1 MTWGP
6 VRRPPEDAVPREEPP
21 PAAALRS
28 PGCEVPR
35 AGRPAAASAS
45 TVAGSRARGAGR
57 ALEFAT
63 SRHWD
68 TSGTGERYGPGH
80 ARWKGAVSGMLG
92 GARARAKRTPGG
104 ACHYA
109 GRWVTLTDDI
119 GLLVGDRVSER
130 R

>member
-1 MTWGP
+1 MLFREKNHLP
-6 VRRPPEDAVPREEPP
+6 RPLFAARAARCREPGDP
-21 PAAALRS
+21 QQRLQARS
-28 PGCEVPR
+28 RE
-35 AGRPAAASAS
+35 AEHEE
-45 TVAGSRARGAGR
+45 AGR

-80 ARWKGAVSGMLG
+80 ARWKSAVSGMLG